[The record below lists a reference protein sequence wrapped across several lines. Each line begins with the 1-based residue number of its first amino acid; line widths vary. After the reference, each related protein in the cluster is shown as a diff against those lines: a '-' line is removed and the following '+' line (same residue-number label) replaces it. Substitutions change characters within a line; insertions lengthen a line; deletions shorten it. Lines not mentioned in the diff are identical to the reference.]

1 MEQYS
6 ELINVLNDLI
16 YINKDRVRELNK
28 RITDLGN
35 DFKYSRLLEQLIKQS
50 LEFTDQ
56 LIHEVEKK
64 GGVVINKVTG
74 NTGAIFN
81 SWEKLRSWLLKKK
94 NLSVLEMLQYNTKAA
109 LKVYNEAL
117 FVVANIPADT
127 LDLIATQK
135 ARIRECC
142 KIIENKVIHNNNFEQ
157 LY

>member
-56 LIHEVEKK
+56 LIHEVRGWDFPMVAMDAARFGHPDQAVNMLLYASPRFSFDEHGFV
-64 GGVVINKVTG
+64 GGG
-74 NTGAIFN
+74 NPYPHIPSMAACY
-81 SWEKLRSWLLKKK
+81 
-94 NLSVLEMLQYNTKAA
+94 MLW
-109 LKVYNEAL
+109 
-117 FVVANIPADT
+117 
-127 LDLIATQK
+127 
-135 ARIRECC
+135 R
-142 KIIENKVIHNNNFEQ
+142 
-157 LY
+157 